1 MNPNPQTKLK
11 PKWMPSLIVLVV
23 MSMMAAMVEPAA
35 FARSGD
41 ETPQSEQ
48 NVAERVVAKTLPN
61 RPIIVATALPQQ
73 LEARALPAPTT
84 RPAAAPQNT
93 GKSKKWILIV
103 AAAGAAVVTAVL
115 LTRGEDEPEGT
126 ITVGSPVVGGP
137 Q

>member
-1 MNPNPQTKLK
+1 MNPNPQSK
-11 PKWMPSLIVLVV
+11 PKWIPSMVALVV
-23 MSMMAAMVEPAA
+23 MAMTTAMVEPAA

-41 ETPQSEQ
+41 EAPKTEQ
-48 NVAERVVAKTLPN
+48 DVAERVVAKTLPN

-126 ITVGSPVVGGP
+126 ITVGSPIVGGP

>member
-1 MNPNPQTKLK
+1 MNPNPQTKFK

-23 MSMMAAMVEPAA
+23 MSMTAMVEPVA

-41 ETPQSEQ
+41 ETPKSEQ

-61 RPIIVATALPQQ
+61 RPVIVATALPQQ
-73 LEARALPAPTT
+73 LQARALPAPTT

-103 AAAGAAVVTAVL
+103 AAAGAAAVTAVV